1 MRNSRAKKPK
11 PGANM
16 QGGGG
21 GGGGKEEKLPHL
33 PQSLQSRALGFRSP
47 SPLSRSYLSLRLG
60 IGKQKENAEER
71 ENFLQRGN
79 VTGVL

>member
-1 MRNSRAKKPK
+1 
-11 PGANM
+11 M
-16 QGGGG
+16 QGGG
-21 GGGGKEEKLPHL
+21 EEERLPHL

-47 SPLSRSYLSLRLG
+47 SPLSRKGLLAVYLSLRLG
-60 IGKQKENAEER
+60 IGEQKENAEER